1 MWFKEVEDLE
11 PLLWFFIALFCWF
24 GYSFT
29 REIGRNALKNEKDV
43 QRTLAIQALYANGMG
58 KISEE
63 EFDTHD
69 RVAQR
74 LNEHS
79 IDEISKEELGVYYFV
94 EQKIDELLNL
104 GECTLDERTTL
115 LAINLGHLMSE

>member
-1 MWFKEVEDLE
+1 MYIKELEDLV
-11 PLLWFFIALFCWF
+11 PLLWFFIAFFCFF
-24 GYSFT
+24 GYSLT
-29 REIGRNALKNEKDV
+29 RENGRNALKNEKDV

-69 RVAQR
+69 RIAQR

-104 GECTLDERTTL
+104 GERTLDERTTL